1 MALPKVFLDLM
12 KFLDPFIAAAKP
24 YSLKLQA
31 LVRARSIELSALA
44 IEHSIELRALAT
56 EYSLQ
61 IRAFV
66 ARYPKHVTAVLAAVL
81 LGGGG
86 GAFAVANLGPDASKL
101 PVTILV
107 EALETPH
114 LEAQVAA
121 LEQKTLKLYRNDMT
135 RGSDTAESLLRR
147 LGLID
152 AAAANFIRKTPEVR
166 QALLNRSGRNVS
178 VEANEQQQLMTL
190 TTRWLKSDNDTQYQR
205 MVITR
210 TAHNQFSVRT
220 DSAPLSAS
228 VRMSGGT
235 VASSLYA
242 ASDEARLPDTV
253 TRQLAD
259 VFSGQIDFH
268 RALRK
273 GAVFSVVY
281 ETLEAEGEPLRT
293 GRLLSAEIVN
303 GQKTY
308 DAVWFQEPGQKGAYY
323 TLKGD
328 SLRRAFLASP
338 VPYSRRTSGFGMREH
353 PIFHTQR
360 AHTGVDYAAPTGTA
374 AIAVSDGVVVESGFQ
389 GGYGNMVV
397 VQHNPRQS
405 TVYAHLSRINVRKGQ
420 SIKQGDTVGAVGST
434 GWATGP
440 HLHFEFRIGG
450 RHVDPLT
457 LAQQGSAEPIST
469 ALRPQFNQR
478 AQFARSQLMA
488 AAQMRQG
495 NVQ

>member
-1 MALPKVFLDLM
+1 MNFINRFLT
-12 KFLDPFIAAAKP
+12 IAKP
-24 YSLKLQA
+24 FSL
-31 LVRARSIELSALA
+31 ELLALA
-44 IEHSIELRALAT
+44 IAHSQTL
-56 EYSLQ
+56 
-61 IRAFV
+61 RAFV
-66 ARYPKHVTAVLAAVL
+66 ARHPKHVTAALAVVL

-86 GAFAVANLGPDASKL
+86 GAFAVANLGPDASNL
-101 PVTILV
+101 PVRILV
-107 EALETPH
+107 ENLETPH
-114 LEAQVAA
+114 LEQQVAE
-121 LEQKTLKLYRNDMT
+121 LEQKTLKLYRNDIT

-147 LGLID
+147 LGLLD
-152 AAAANFIRKTPEVR
+152 SAAATYIRQTPEVR

-178 VEANEQQQLMTL
+178 VEANEQQQLLTL
-190 TTRWLKSDNDTQYQR
+190 TTRWLKNDNDTQFQR

-210 TAHNQFSVRT
+210 NDNNKFSVRT
-220 DSAPLSAS
+220 DSAPLTAS
-228 VRMSGGT
+228 VRMTGGT

-242 ASDEARLPDTV
+242 ASDEARLPDNV

-273 GAVFSVVY
+273 GAIFSVVY
-281 ETLEAEGEPLRT
+281 ETLEAEGEPLRA
-293 GRLLSAEIVN
+293 GRLLSAEITN
-303 GQKTY
+303 DKKTY

-323 TLKGD
+323 TMTGD

-338 VPYSRRTSGFGMREH
+338 MPYSRRTSGFGMREH

-360 AHTGVDYAAPTGTA
+360 AHLGVDYAAPTGTPVISVA
-374 AIAVSDGVVVESGFQ
+374 DGVVVESGFS
-389 GGYGNMVV
+389 GGFGNMVV
-397 VQHNPRQS
+397 VQHNARQS
-405 TVYAHLSRINVRKGQ
+405 TVYAHLSKIAVRKGQ
-420 SIKQGDTVGAVGST
+420 AIKQGDNLGAVGAT

-440 HLHFEFRIGG
+440 HLHFEFRING

-457 LAQQGSAEPIST
+457 LAQQGSSEPISA

-478 AQFARSQLMA
+478 AQYARSQLMA

>member
-1 MALPKVFLDLM
+1 MNFINRFLT
-12 KFLDPFIAAAKP
+12 IAKP
-24 YSLKLQA
+24 YSL
-31 LVRARSIELSALA
+31 ELWALA
-44 IEHSIELRALAT
+44 VAHSQTL
-56 EYSLQ
+56 
-61 IRAFV
+61 RAFV
-66 ARYPKHVTAVLAAVL
+66 ARHPKHLTAALALVL

-86 GAFAVANLGPDASKL
+86 GAFAVANLGPDASNL
-101 PVTILV
+101 PVRILV
-107 EALETPH
+107 ENLETPN
-114 LEAQVAA
+114 LEQQVAE
-121 LEQKTLKLYRNDMT
+121 LEQKTLKLYRNDIT
-135 RGSDTAESLLRR
+135 RSSDTAESLLRR
-147 LGLID
+147 LGLFD
-152 AAAANFIRKTPEVR
+152 SAAAAYIRQTPEVR

-178 VEANEQQQLMTL
+178 VEANEQQQLLTL
-190 TTRWLKSDNDTQYQR
+190 TTRWLKNDNDTQFQR

-210 TAHNQFSVRT
+210 NDLNNFSVRT
-220 DSAPLSAS
+220 DTAPLTAS
-228 VRMSGGT
+228 VRMAGGT

-242 ASDEARLPDTV
+242 ASDEARLPDSV

-293 GRLLSAEIVN
+293 GRLLSAEIIN
-303 GQKTY
+303 DKKTY

-323 TLKGD
+323 TMGGD

-338 VPYSRRTSGFGMREH
+338 MPYSRRTSGFGMREH
-353 PIFHTQR
+353 PILQTMR
-360 AHTGVDYAAPTGTA
+360 AHMGVDYAAPVGTPV
-374 AIAVSDGVVVESGFQ
+374 IAVADGVVAESSYQ

-397 VQHNPRQS
+397 IQHNANQS
-405 TVYAHLSRINVRKGQ
+405 TAYAHLSRMNVRKGQ
-420 SIKQGDTVGAVGST
+420 TIKQGDVVGAVGST
-434 GWATGP
+434 GLSTGP
-440 HLHFEFRIGG
+440 HLHFEFRING

-457 LAQQGSAEPIST
+457 LAQQGSAEPVSS

-478 AQFARSQLMA
+478 AQYARSQLMA

>member
-1 MALPKVFLDLM
+1 M
-12 KFLDPFIAAAKP
+12 KFFNTLMTTAKP
-24 YSLKLQA
+24 FSLA
-31 LVRARSIELSALA
+31 LLASAKA
-44 IEHSIELRALAT
+44 HSATLRD
-56 EYSLQ
+56 
-61 IRAFV
+61 FV
-66 ARYPKHVTAVLAAVL
+66 ARHPKHVTAVLAAVL

-86 GAFAVANLGPDASKL
+86 GAFAVANLGPDAANL
-101 PVTILV
+101 PVRTLVETLSTPNLDAQV
-107 EALETPH
+107 EALE
-114 LEAQVAA
+114 Q
-121 LEQKTLKLYRNDMT
+121 QTLKLYRNDIT

-147 LGLID
+147 LGLVD
-152 AAAANFIRKTPEVR
+152 AAAAAYIRKTPEVR

-178 VEANEQQQLMTL
+178 VEANEQQQLLTL
-190 TTRWLKSDNDTQYQR
+190 TTRWLKNDNDSQFQR

-210 TAHNQFSVRT
+210 DANNQFSLRT
-220 DSAPLSAS
+220 DTAPLTAS

-235 VASSLYA
+235 VNSSLYE
-242 ASDEARLPDTV
+242 ASDEARLPETV

-293 GRLLSAEIVN
+293 GRLLSAEITN
-303 GQKTY
+303 DQKTY
-308 DAVWFQEPGQKGAYY
+308 NAVWFQEPGQKGAYY

-338 VPYSRRTSGFGMREH
+338 MPYSRRTSGFGMREH

-360 AHTGVDYAAPTGTA
+360 AHMGVDYAAPTGA
-374 AIAVSDGVVVESGFQ
+374 PVISVADGVVVESGFS
-389 GGYGNMVV
+389 GGFGNMVV
-397 VQHNPRQS
+397 VQHNARQS
-405 TVYAHLSRINVRKGQ
+405 TVYAHLSRIGVRKGQ
-420 SIKQGDTVGAVGST
+420 SIKQGDNLGAVGST

-440 HLHFEFRIGG
+440 HLHFEFRING

-457 LAQQGSAEPIST
+457 LAQQGSSEPIS
-469 ALRPQFNQR
+469 AAQRNQFNQR
-478 AQFARSQLMA
+478 AEFARAQLMA
-488 AAQMRQG
+488 AAQMRQN

>member
-1 MALPKVFLDLM
+1 M
-12 KFLDPFIAAAKP
+12 KFFNTLMTTAKP
-24 YSLKLQA
+24 FSLA
-31 LVRARSIELSALA
+31 LLASAKA
-44 IEHSIELRALAT
+44 HSDTLRD
-56 EYSLQ
+56 
-61 IRAFV
+61 FV
-66 ARYPKHVTAVLAAVL
+66 ARHPKHVTAVLAAVL

-86 GAFAVANLGPDASKL
+86 GAFAVANLGPDAANL
-101 PVTILV
+101 PVRTLV
-107 EALETPH
+107 ETLSTPN
-114 LEAQVAA
+114 LDAQVAA
-121 LEQKTLKLYRNDMT
+121 LEQQTLKLYRNDIT

-147 LGLID
+147 LGLVD
-152 AAAANFIRKTPEVR
+152 AAAASYIRKTPEVR

-178 VEANEQQQLMTL
+178 VEANEQQQLLTL
-190 TTRWLKSDNDTQYQR
+190 TTRWLKNDNDNQFQR

-210 TAHNQFSVRT
+210 HADNQFSVRT
-220 DSAPLSAS
+220 DTAPLTAS

-235 VASSLYA
+235 VNSSLYE
-242 ASDEARLPDTV
+242 ASDEARLPETV

-293 GRLLSAEIVN
+293 GRLLSAEITN
-303 GQKTY
+303 DQKTY
-308 DAVWFQEPGQKGAYY
+308 NAVWFQEPGQKGAYY

-338 VPYSRRTSGFGMREH
+338 MPYSRRTSGFGMREH

-360 AHTGVDYAAPTGTA
+360 AHMGVDYAAPTGA
-374 AIAVSDGVVVESGFQ
+374 PVISVADGVVVESGFS
-389 GGYGNMVV
+389 GGFGNMVV
-397 VQHNPRQS
+397 VQHNARQS
-405 TVYAHLSRINVRKGQ
+405 TVYAHLSRIGVRKGQ
-420 SIKQGDTVGAVGST
+420 SIKQGDNLGAVGST

-440 HLHFEFRIGG
+440 HLHFEFRING

-457 LAQQGSAEPIST
+457 LAQQGSSEPISAAQRT
-469 ALRPQFNQR
+469 QFNQR
-478 AQFARSQLMA
+478 AEFARAQLMA
-488 AAQMRQG
+488 AAQMRQN

>member
-1 MALPKVFLDLM
+1 MQKHCRVFTDRM
-12 KFLDPFIAAAKP
+12 NFINRFLTIAKP
-24 YSLKLQA
+24 FSL
-31 LVRARSIELSALA
+31 ELLALA
-44 IEHSIELRALAT
+44 IAHSQTL
-56 EYSLQ
+56 
-61 IRAFV
+61 RAFV
-66 ARYPKHVTAVLAAVL
+66 ARHPKHVTAALAVVL

-86 GAFAVANLGPDASKL
+86 GAFAVANLGPDASNL
-101 PVTILV
+101 PVRILV
-107 EALETPH
+107 ENLETPH
-114 LEAQVAA
+114 LEQQVAE
-121 LEQKTLKLYRNDMT
+121 LEQKTLKLYRNDIT

-147 LGLID
+147 LGLLD
-152 AAAANFIRKTPEVR
+152 SAAATYIRQTPEVR

-178 VEANEQQQLMTL
+178 VEANEQQQLLTL
-190 TTRWLKSDNDTQYQR
+190 TTRWLKNDNDTQFQR

-210 TAHNQFSVRT
+210 NDNNKFSVRT
-220 DSAPLSAS
+220 DSAPLTAS
-228 VRMSGGT
+228 VRMTGGT

-242 ASDEARLPDTV
+242 ASDEARLPDNV

-273 GAVFSVVY
+273 GAIFSVVY
-281 ETLEAEGEPLRT
+281 ETLEAEGEPLRA
-293 GRLLSAEIVN
+293 GRLLSAEITN
-303 GQKTY
+303 DKKTY

-323 TLKGD
+323 TMTGD

-338 VPYSRRTSGFGMREH
+338 MPYSRRTSGFGMREH

-360 AHTGVDYAAPTGTA
+360 AHLGVDYAAPTGTPVISVA
-374 AIAVSDGVVVESGFQ
+374 DGVVVESGFS
-389 GGYGNMVV
+389 GGFGNMVV
-397 VQHNPRQS
+397 VQHNARQS
-405 TVYAHLSRINVRKGQ
+405 TVYAHLSKIAVRKGQ
-420 SIKQGDTVGAVGST
+420 AIKQGDNLGAVGAT

-440 HLHFEFRIGG
+440 HLHFEFRING

-457 LAQQGSAEPIST
+457 LAQQGSSEPISA

-478 AQFARSQLMA
+478 AQYARSQLMA

>member
-1 MALPKVFLDLM
+1 M
-12 KFLDPFIAAAKP
+12 KFFNTLMTTAKP
-24 YSLKLQA
+24 FSLA
-31 LVRARSIELSALA
+31 LLASAKA
-44 IEHSIELRALAT
+44 HSDTLRD
-56 EYSLQ
+56 
-61 IRAFV
+61 FV
-66 ARYPKHVTAVLAAVL
+66 ARHPKHVTAVLAAVL

-86 GAFAVANLGPDASKL
+86 GAFAVANLGPDAANL
-101 PVTILV
+101 PVRTLVETLSTPNLDAQV
-107 EALETPH
+107 EALE
-114 LEAQVAA
+114 Q
-121 LEQKTLKLYRNDMT
+121 QTLKLYRNDIT

-147 LGLID
+147 LGLVD
-152 AAAANFIRKTPEVR
+152 AAAAAYIRKTPEVR

-178 VEANEQQQLMTL
+178 VEANEQQQLLTL
-190 TTRWLKSDNDTQYQR
+190 TTRWLKNDNDTQFQR

-210 TAHNQFSVRT
+210 DANNQFSVHT
-220 DSAPLSAS
+220 DTAPLTAS

-235 VASSLYA
+235 VNSSLYEA
-242 ASDEARLPDTV
+242 TDEARLPDTV

-293 GRLLSAEIVN
+293 GRLLSAEITN
-303 GQKTY
+303 DQKTY
-308 DAVWFQEPGQKGAYY
+308 NAVWFQEPGQKGAYY

-338 VPYSRRTSGFGMREH
+338 MPYSRRTSGFGMREH

-360 AHTGVDYAAPTGTA
+360 AHMGVDYAAPTGA
-374 AIAVSDGVVVESGFQ
+374 PVISVADGVVVESGFS
-389 GGYGNMVV
+389 GGFGNMVV
-397 VQHNPRQS
+397 VQHNARQS

-420 SIKQGDTVGAVGST
+420 SIKQGDNLGAVGST

-440 HLHFEFRIGG
+440 HLHFEFRING

-457 LAQQGSAEPIST
+457 LAQQGSSEPIS
-469 ALRPQFNQR
+469 AAQRNQFNQR
-478 AQFARSQLMA
+478 AEFARAQLMA
-488 AAQMRQG
+488 AAQMRQN

>member
-1 MALPKVFLDLM
+1 MNFIKHFLT
-12 KFLDPFIAAAKP
+12 IAKP
-24 YSLKLQA
+24 YA
-31 LVRARSIELSALA
+31 LALWALA
-44 IEHSIELRALAT
+44 IAHSETL
-56 EYSLQ
+56 
-61 IRAFV
+61 RAFV
-66 ARYPKHVTAVLAAVL
+66 LRHPKHVTAALAVVL

-86 GAFAVANLGPDASKL
+86 GAFAVANLGPDASNL
-101 PVTILV
+101 PVRMLV
-107 EALETPH
+107 ETLETPN
-114 LEAQVAA
+114 LDQQVAA
-121 LEQKTLKLYRNDMT
+121 LEQKTLKLYRNDIT
-135 RGSDTAESLLRR
+135 RGTDTAESLLRR
-147 LGLID
+147 LGLVD
-152 AAAANFIRKTPEVR
+152 SVAAAYIRKTPEVR

-178 VEANEQQQLMTL
+178 VEANEQQQLLSL
-190 TTRWLKSDNDTQYQR
+190 TTRWLKSDNDSQFQR

-210 TAHNQFSVRT
+210 NDNNQFSVRT
-220 DSAPLSAS
+220 DSAPLTAS
-228 VRMSGGT
+228 IRMTGGT

-242 ASDEARLPDTV
+242 ASDEARLPDSV

-281 ETLEAEGEPLRT
+281 ETLEAEGEPLRA
-293 GRLLSAEIVN
+293 GRLLSAEITN
-303 GQKTY
+303 DKKTY

-323 TLKGD
+323 TMTGD

-338 VPYSRRTSGFGMREH
+338 MPYSRRTSGFGMREH

-360 AHTGVDYAAPTGTA
+360 AHMGVDYAAPTGA
-374 AIAVSDGVVVESGFQ
+374 PVISVADGVVVESGFS
-389 GGYGNMVV
+389 GGFGNMVV
-397 VQHNPRQS
+397 VQHNARQS
-405 TVYAHLSRINVRKGQ
+405 TVYAHLSKIGVRKGQ
-420 SIKQGDTVGAVGST
+420 AVKQGDNLGAVGAT

-440 HLHFEFRIGG
+440 HLHFEFRING

-457 LAQQGSAEPIST
+457 LAQQGSSEPISA

-478 AQFARSQLMA
+478 AQYARSQLMA

>member
-1 MALPKVFLDLM
+1 MNFITPFLTL
-12 KFLDPFIAAAKP
+12 AKAH
-24 YSLKLQA
+24 SKTLQ
-31 LVRARSIELSALA
+31 
-44 IEHSIELRALAT
+44 
-56 EYSLQ
+56 
-61 IRAFV
+61 AFV
-66 ARYPKHVTAVLAAVL
+66 ARHPKHVTALVAAVF

-86 GAFAVANLGPDASKL
+86 GAFAVANLGPDAAKL
-101 PVTILV
+101 PIRTLV
-107 EALETPH
+107 ETLEITN
-114 LEAQVAA
+114 LDQQVAA
-121 LEQKTLKLYRNDMT
+121 LEEKTLKLYRNDIT

-147 LGLID
+147 LGLVD
-152 AAAANFIRKTPEVR
+152 SAAATYIRQTPEAR

-178 VEANEQQQLMTL
+178 VEANEQQQLLTL
-190 TTRWLKSDNDTQYQR
+190 TTRWLRSENDAQFQR

-210 TAHNQFSVRT
+210 DQQNNFSVRT
-220 DSAPLSAS
+220 DTAPLTAS
-228 VRMSGGT
+228 VRMAGGT

-242 ASDEARLPDTV
+242 ASDEARLPDSV

-273 GAVFSVVY
+273 GAIFSVVY
-281 ETLEAEGEPLRT
+281 ETLEAEGEPLRA
-293 GRLLSAEIVN
+293 GRLLSAEITN
-303 GQKTY
+303 DKKTY

-323 TLKGD
+323 TMTGD

-338 VPYSRRTSGFGMREH
+338 MPYSRRTSGFGMREH

-360 AHTGVDYAAPTGTA
+360 AHLGVDYAAPTGTPVISVA
-374 AIAVSDGVVVESGFQ
+374 DGVVVESGFS
-389 GGYGNMVV
+389 GGFGNMVV
-397 VQHNPRQS
+397 VQHNARQS
-405 TVYAHLSRINVRKGQ
+405 TVYAHLSKIAVRKGQ
-420 SIKQGDTVGAVGST
+420 AIKQGDNLGAVGAT

-440 HLHFEFRIGG
+440 HLHFEFRING

-457 LAQQGSAEPIST
+457 LAQQGSSEPISA

-478 AQFARSQLMA
+478 AQYARSQLMA

>member
-1 MALPKVFLDLM
+1 MQKHCLVFTERM
-12 KFLDPFIAAAKP
+12 NFIKHYLTIAKP
-24 YSLKLQA
+24 YTLA
-31 LVRARSIELSALA
+31 LWALA
-44 IEHSIELRALAT
+44 KVHSETLRG
-56 EYSLQ
+56 
-61 IRAFV
+61 FV
-66 ARYPKHVTAVLAAVL
+66 ARHPKHVTAFVAVVF

-86 GAFAVANLGPDASKL
+86 GAFAVANLGPDASNL
-101 PVTILV
+101 PVRMLV
-107 EALETPH
+107 ETLETPN
-114 LEAQVAA
+114 LDQQVAA
-121 LEQKTLKLYRNDMT
+121 LEQKTLKLYRNDIT
-135 RGSDTAESLLRR
+135 RGTDTAESLLRR
-147 LGLID
+147 LGLVD
-152 AAAANFIRKTPEVR
+152 SVAAAYIRKTPEVR

-178 VEANEQQQLMTL
+178 VEANEQQQLLTL
-190 TTRWLKSDNDTQYQR
+190 TTRWLKNDNDTQFQR

-210 TAHNQFSVRT
+210 NANNQFSVRT
-220 DSAPLSAS
+220 DSAPLTAS
-228 VRMSGGT
+228 VRMTGGT

-242 ASDEARLPDTV
+242 ASDEARLPDSV

-281 ETLEAEGEPLRT
+281 ETLEAEGEPLRS
-293 GRLLSAEIVN
+293 GRLLSAEITN
-303 GQKTY
+303 DKKTY

-323 TLKGD
+323 TMGGD

-338 VPYSRRTSGFGMREH
+338 MPYSRRTSGFGMREH

-360 AHTGVDYAAPTGTA
+360 AHLGVDYAAPTGTPVISVA
-374 AIAVSDGVVVESGFQ
+374 DGVVVESGFS
-389 GGYGNMVV
+389 GGFGNMVV
-397 VQHNPRQS
+397 VQHNARQS
-405 TVYAHLSRINVRKGQ
+405 TVYAHLSKIGVRKGQ
-420 SIKQGDTVGAVGST
+420 TVKQGDNLGAVGAT

-440 HLHFEFRIGG
+440 HLHFEFRING

-457 LAQQGSAEPIST
+457 LAQQGSTEPISA

-478 AQFARSQLMA
+478 AQYARSQLMA

>member
-1 MALPKVFLDLM
+1 MNFITQFLT
-12 KFLDPFIAAAKP
+12 IAKAHSKT
-24 YSLKLQA
+24 LQ
-31 LVRARSIELSALA
+31 
-44 IEHSIELRALAT
+44 
-56 EYSLQ
+56 
-61 IRAFV
+61 AFV
-66 ARYPKHVTAVLAAVL
+66 ARHPKHLTALVAAVL

-101 PVTILV
+101 PIRTLV
-107 EALETPH
+107 ETLAIANLDQ
-114 LEAQVAA
+114 QVSA
-121 LEQKTLKLYRNDMT
+121 LEQKTLKLYRNDIT
-135 RGSDTAESLLRR
+135 RGTDTADSLLRR
-147 LGLID
+147 LGLVD
-152 AAAANFIRKTPEVR
+152 SAAATYIRQTPEVR

-178 VEANEQQQLMTL
+178 VETNEQQQLLTL
-190 TTRWLKSDNDTQYQR
+190 TTRWLKNENDKQFQR

-210 TAHNQFSVRT
+210 NDQNNFSVRT
-220 DSAPLSAS
+220 DTAPLTAS
-228 VRMSGGT
+228 VRMAGGT

-242 ASDEARLPDTV
+242 ASDEARLPDSV

-293 GRLLSAEIVN
+293 GRLLSAEIIN
-303 GQKTY
+303 DKKNY

-323 TLKGD
+323 TMGGD

-338 VPYSRRTSGFGMREH
+338 MPYSRRTSGFGMREH
-353 PIFHTQR
+353 PILQTMR
-360 AHTGVDYAAPTGTA
+360 AHMGVDYAAPVGTPVISVA
-374 AIAVSDGVVVESGFQ
+374 DGVVVESSFHGA
-389 GGYGNMVV
+389 YGNMVV
-397 VQHNPRQS
+397 IQHNANQS
-405 TVYAHLSRINVRKGQ
+405 TAYAHLSRMNVRKGQ
-420 SIKQGDTVGAVGST
+420 TIKQGEAVGAVGST
-434 GWATGP
+434 GLSTGP
-440 HLHFEFRIGG
+440 HLHFEFRING

-457 LAQQGSAEPIST
+457 LAQQGPAEPIAA

-478 AQFARSQLMA
+478 AQYARSQLMA

>member
-1 MALPKVFLDLM
+1 MNLINQLLT
-12 KFLDPFIAAAKP
+12 IAKP
-24 YSLKLQA
+24 YSQA
-31 LVRARSIELSALA
+31 LLALA
-44 IEHSIELRALAT
+44 KAHSETL
-56 EYSLQ
+56 
-61 IRAFV
+61 RAFV
-66 ARYPKHVTAVLAAVL
+66 VRHPQHVTAVLAAVL

-86 GAFAVANLGPDASKL
+86 GAFAVANLGPDASNL
-101 PVTILV
+101 PVRTLV
-107 EALETPH
+107 ETLETPK
-114 LEAQVAA
+114 LEQQVAA
-121 LEQKTLKLYRNDMT
+121 LEQKTLKLYRNDIT

-147 LGLID
+147 LGLVD
-152 AAAANFIRKTPEVR
+152 SAAAAYIRQTPEAR

-178 VEANEQQQLMTL
+178 VEANEQQQLLTL
-190 TTRWLKSDNDTQYQR
+190 TTRWLKSDSDSQFQR

-210 TAHNQFSVRT
+210 NDNNKFSVRT
-220 DSAPLSAS
+220 DTAPLTAS
-228 VRMSGGT
+228 VRMAGGT

-293 GRLLSAEIVN
+293 GRLLSAEIN
-303 GQKTY
+303 NDKKTY

-323 TLKGD
+323 TMKGD

-338 VPYSRRTSGFGMREH
+338 VPYSRRTSGFGMRQH
-353 PIFHTQR
+353 PILHTQR
-360 AHTGVDYAAPTGTA
+360 AHTGVDYAAPTGTPVMSVA
-374 AIAVSDGVVVESGFQ
+374 DGVVVESSYQ
-389 GGYGNMVV
+389 GAYGNMVV
-397 VQHNPRQS
+397 VQHNGQQA
-405 TVYAHLSRINVRKGQ
+405 TVYAHLSRMQVKRGQ
-420 SIKQGDTVGAVGST
+420 SIKQGDVIGAVGTT
-434 GWATGP
+434 GLSTGP
-440 HLHFEFRIGG
+440 HLHFEFRVNG

-457 LAQQGSAEPIST
+457 LAQQGSAEPISS

-478 AQFARSQLMA
+478 AQVARSQLMA

>member
-1 MALPKVFLDLM
+1 MNFINRFLT
-12 KFLDPFIAAAKP
+12 IAKP
-24 YSLKLQA
+24 FSL
-31 LVRARSIELSALA
+31 ELLALA
-44 IEHSIELRALAT
+44 IAHSQTL
-56 EYSLQ
+56 
-61 IRAFV
+61 RAFV
-66 ARYPKHVTAVLAAVL
+66 ARHPKHVTAALAIVL

-86 GAFAVANLGPDASKL
+86 GAFAVANLGPDASNL
-101 PVTILV
+101 PVRILI
-107 EALETPH
+107 ENLETPH
-114 LEAQVAA
+114 LEQQVAE
-121 LEQKTLKLYRNDMT
+121 LEQKTLKLYRNDIT

-147 LGLID
+147 LGLLD
-152 AAAANFIRKTPEVR
+152 SAAATYIRQTPEVR

-178 VEANEQQQLMTL
+178 VEANEQQQLLTL
-190 TTRWLKSDNDTQYQR
+190 TTRWLKNDNDTQFQR

-210 TAHNQFSVRT
+210 NDNNKFSVRT
-220 DSAPLSAS
+220 DSAPLTAS
-228 VRMSGGT
+228 VRMTGGT

-242 ASDEARLPDTV
+242 ASDEARLPDNV

-273 GAVFSVVY
+273 GAIFSVVY
-281 ETLEAEGEPLRT
+281 ETLEAEGEPLRA
-293 GRLLSAEIVN
+293 GRLLSAEITN
-303 GQKTY
+303 DKKTY

-323 TLKGD
+323 TMTGD

-338 VPYSRRTSGFGMREH
+338 MPYSRRTSGFGMREH

-360 AHTGVDYAAPTGTA
+360 AHLGVDYAAPTGTPVISVA
-374 AIAVSDGVVVESGFQ
+374 DGVVVESGFS
-389 GGYGNMVV
+389 GGFGNMVV
-397 VQHNPRQS
+397 VQHNARQS
-405 TVYAHLSRINVRKGQ
+405 TVYAHLSKIAVRKGQ
-420 SIKQGDTVGAVGST
+420 AIKQGDNLGAVGAT

-440 HLHFEFRIGG
+440 HLHFEFRING

-457 LAQQGSAEPIST
+457 LAQQGSSEPISA

-478 AQFARSQLMA
+478 AQYARSQLMA

>member
-1 MALPKVFLDLM
+1 MNFFNQLVTK
-12 KFLDPFIAAAKP
+12 AKP
-24 YSLKLQA
+24 YSL
-31 LVRARSIELSALA
+31 ELLDMAKD
-44 IEHSIELRALAT
+44 HSETLRQL
-56 EYSLQ
+56 L
-61 IRAFV
+61 
-66 ARYPKHVTAVLAAVL
+66 ARYPKHITTVVAAVL

-86 GAFAVANLGPDASKL
+86 GAFAVANLGPDAAKL
-101 PVTILV
+101 PVSTLV
-107 EALETPH
+107 ETIQTPNLEI
-114 LEAQVAA
+114 QVAA
-121 LEQKTLKLYRNDMT
+121 LEQLSLKLYRNDIT

-147 LGLID
+147 LGLVD
-152 AAAANFIRKTPEVR
+152 SAAANYIRKTPEVR

-178 VEANEQQQLMTL
+178 VEANEQQQMLRL
-190 TTRWLKSDNDTQYQR
+190 TTRWLKSDNDSQFQR

-210 TAHNQFSVRT
+210 SADNKFSVRT
-220 DSAPLSAS
+220 DTAPLTAS
-228 VRMSGGT
+228 VRMAGGT

-293 GRLLSAEIVN
+293 GRLLSAEITN
-303 GQKTY
+303 DKKTY

-323 TLKGD
+323 TMDGD

-338 VPYSRRTSGFGMREH
+338 VPYSRRTSGFGMRQH
-353 PIFHTQR
+353 PILHTQR
-360 AHTGVDYAAPTGTA
+360 AHTGVDYAAPTGTPVMSVA
-374 AIAVSDGVVVESGFQ
+374 DGVVSESSYQ
-389 GGYGNMVV
+389 GAYGNMVV
-397 VQHNPRQS
+397 IQHNANQS
-405 TVYAHLSRINVRKGQ
+405 TVYAHLSRMNVRKGQ
-420 SIKQGDTVGAVGST
+420 TIKQGETVGAVGST
-434 GWATGP
+434 GLSTGP
-440 HLHFEFRIGG
+440 HLHFEFRING

-457 LAQQGSAEPIST
+457 LAQQGSAEPIS
-469 ALRPQFNQR
+469 AAMRPQFNQR
-478 AQFARSQLMA
+478 TQYARSQLMA

>member
-1 MALPKVFLDLM
+1 MNFFNPLLTTAKTNSLKLLAL
-12 KFLDPFIAAAKP
+12 AKP
-24 YSLKLQA
+24 YSL
-31 LVRARSIELSALA
+31 ELMAMA
-44 IEHSIELRALAT
+44 KDHSLMLK
-56 EYSLQ
+56 
-61 IRAFV
+61 AFV
-66 ARYPKHVTAVLAAVL
+66 ERHPKHVTAVVAAVL

-86 GAFAVANLGPDASKL
+86 GAFAVANLGPDASNL
-101 PVTILV
+101 PVRTLV
-107 EALETPH
+107 ETLETPN
-114 LEAQVAA
+114 LDQQVAA
-121 LEQKTLKLYRNDMT
+121 LEQKTLKLYRNDIT
-135 RGSDTAESLLRR
+135 RGTDTAESLLRR
-147 LGLID
+147 MGLVD
-152 AAAANFIRKTPEVR
+152 SAAATFIRQTPEAR

-178 VEANEQQQLMTL
+178 VEANEQQQLLTL
-190 TTRWLKSDNDTQYQR
+190 TTRWLKNDNDNQFQR

-210 TAHNQFSVRT
+210 NANNKFSVRT
-220 DSAPLSAS
+220 DTAPLTAS
-228 VRMSGGT
+228 VRMAGGT

-242 ASDEARLPDTV
+242 ASDEARLPDSV

-293 GRLLSAEIVN
+293 GRLLSAEITN
-303 GQKTY
+303 DKKTY
-308 DAVWFQEPGQKGAYY
+308 DAVWFQEAGQKGAYY
-323 TLKGD
+323 TMKGD

-338 VPYSRRTSGFGMREH
+338 MPYSRRTSGFGMREH

-360 AHTGVDYAAPTGTA
+360 AHMGVDYAAPTGA
-374 AIAVSDGVVVESGFQ
+374 PVISVADGVVVESGFS
-389 GGYGNMVV
+389 GGFGNMVT
-397 VQHNPRQS
+397 VQHNGRQS

-420 SIKQGDTVGAVGST
+420 SIKQGDNLGAVGST

-440 HLHFEFRIGG
+440 HLHFEFRING

-457 LAQQGSAEPIST
+457 LAQQGSSEPISA
-469 ALRPQFNQR
+469 ALRNQFNQR
-478 AQFARSQLMA
+478 AQAARSQLLA

>member
-1 MALPKVFLDLM
+1 M
-12 KFLDPFIAAAKP
+12 KFFNTLMTTAKP
-24 YSLKLQA
+24 FSLA
-31 LVRARSIELSALA
+31 LLASAKA
-44 IEHSIELRALAT
+44 HSDTLRD
-56 EYSLQ
+56 
-61 IRAFV
+61 FV
-66 ARYPKHVTAVLAAVL
+66 ARHPKHVTAVLAAVL

-86 GAFAVANLGPDASKL
+86 GAFAVANLGPDAANL
-101 PVTILV
+101 PVRTLVETLSTPNLDAQV
-107 EALETPH
+107 EALE
-114 LEAQVAA
+114 Q
-121 LEQKTLKLYRNDMT
+121 QTLKLYRNDIT

-147 LGLID
+147 LGLVD
-152 AAAANFIRKTPEVR
+152 AAAASYIRKTPEVR

-178 VEANEQQQLMTL
+178 VEANEQQQLLTL
-190 TTRWLKSDNDTQYQR
+190 TTRWLKNDNDNQFQR

-210 TAHNQFSVRT
+210 HADNQFSVRT
-220 DSAPLSAS
+220 DTAPLTAS

-235 VASSLYA
+235 VNSSLYE
-242 ASDEARLPDTV
+242 ASDEARLPETV

-293 GRLLSAEIVN
+293 GRLLSAEITN
-303 GQKTY
+303 DQKTY
-308 DAVWFQEPGQKGAYY
+308 NAVWFQEPGQKGAYY

-338 VPYSRRTSGFGMREH
+338 MPYSRRTSGFGMREH

-360 AHTGVDYAAPTGTA
+360 AHMGVDYAAPTGA
-374 AIAVSDGVVVESGFQ
+374 PVISVADGVVVESGFS
-389 GGYGNMVV
+389 GGFGNMVV
-397 VQHNPRQS
+397 VQHNARQS
-405 TVYAHLSRINVRKGQ
+405 TVYAHLSRIGVRKGQ
-420 SIKQGDTVGAVGST
+420 SIKQGDNLGAVGST

-440 HLHFEFRIGG
+440 HLHFEFRING

-457 LAQQGSAEPIST
+457 LAQQGSSEPISAAQRT
-469 ALRPQFNQR
+469 QFNQR
-478 AQFARSQLMA
+478 AEFARAQLMA
-488 AAQMRQG
+488 AAQMRQN